1 MRILSVRGKN
11 LASLEEFHL
20 DLAEG
25 PIGRAGL
32 FAITGPTGAGKS
44 TILDAICVAL
54 FDKTPRLSE
63 KGGAVIGREGEED
76 RLPSN
81 DVRSLLRRG
90 AGSGFAEVVFVGKDG
105 IAYRARWAVRKARE
119 SSTGRFQDQTVEL
132 RNAVTDQQ
140 MGRTK
145 SETLERIQELVGLNY
160 EQFCRSVLLA
170 QGDFAAFLKA
180 GERERSD
187 LLERVTGTQI
197 YGKISM
203 AAFRRMREEE
213 QLLADLDRQRN
224 DIALLTAEERREAE
238 EGLASVNGDLERLKG
253 RMDEIEKAQGWYQQ
267 RQTLSEA
274 VEAARTAKE
283 EADRKYLAGEEGRR
297 ELAGIEQAQ
306 GLRPL
311 VQEADGAAARA
322 ADAARAAGDQQT
334 KLARLAE
341 SQESGKKEL
350 AAVEERAQAVDDEL
364 AAARPLI
371 AKAIELDTRLAQA
384 ASLAESSRREYEV
397 AATAAAETGKEVAV
411 MAEERET
418 LDAELKLAEE
428 KLEHF
433 RPVAPLAAEW
443 NRWQQELQ
451 RYVAVSAARQEA
463 FDRRQTLLDDE
474 DRLAGEAEAAAGK
487 VAQALEAESSAKQAL
502 EEAERAASVIDP
514 TVLTAQRQELDARR
528 DALTLL
534 AQLNREA
541 VTALADRGRIE
552 DEARQARE
560 EEGEAGRKWRQDQ
573 AEREKRQAALEEA
586 ERALKGARAA
596 ATLEDRRAELADGE
610 PCPLCGS
617 LDHPWSSASPV
628 AAILDEQ
635 ERRVAELRETV
646 AALGR
651 SEGAG
656 REREAQMDARARE
669 LTARAELVAKSLTER
684 EEAWKKNIPSLSGL
698 GLPES
703 PAAPEAEGTLAAERV
718 RVDAQLGDLLASE
731 RALQETARTARSCRE
746 RCDGAVVAREKAA
759 EAKGRTEKS
768 LAETV
773 ERRKGADRDLAR
785 TEKEIAGVLAVL
797 AEPFA
802 GREGWEAKLANDPQD
817 FVTRCGAV
825 VAEWNQWSA
834 RRDGAKEALA
844 ALDPKLAGARG
855 RLEGLSREEAGKLEN
870 SKAHAAAFEQVSVE
884 RRGCFD
890 GRPVEAVERELG
902 ERQRNAHS
910 ALQVAREEA
919 ERRGREV
926 AGAEQALA
934 TLKAQLSQAES
945 AAAAAR
951 SQLSAEL
958 ARQGLE
964 EGVLRQ
970 RLGHDHS
977 WIVEERER
985 LLRLEKEAH
994 TARTV
999 VEERE
1004 RSLRLHEES
1013 TAPSMPVEEVAAERD
1028 AALDAKKSLD
1038 QQLFEIRHR
1047 LQSDDTA
1054 RVKAA
1059 ELLPR
1064 IEAQARRCELWQGI
1078 SEVIGSADGKK
1089 FRTYAQS
1096 LTLEL
1101 LLGYANEHL
1110 ASLAPRYAVT
1120 RVPSSEMEL
1129 QIVDRDM
1136 GDEIRSVNSL
1146 SGGESFLVSLAL
1158 ALGLSSLSS
1167 ASTTVESLFIDEGFG
1182 SLDQD
1187 TLEVALATLDS
1198 LQASG
1203 RKVGII
1209 SHVPGLAE
1217 RIGARIEVVPLGG
1230 GRSRVQVR

>member
-11 LASLEEFHL
+11 LASLEEFHM

-105 IAYRARWAVRKARE
+105 VAYRARWSVRKARE
-119 SSTGRFQDQTVEL
+119 SATGRFQDQTVEL
-132 RNAVTDQQ
+132 RNAVSDQQ
-140 MGRTK
+140 LGRTK

-213 QLLADLDRQRN
+213 QLLSDLDRQKN
-224 DIALLTAEERREAE
+224 EIALLTGEEREAAE
-238 EGLASVNGDLERLKG
+238 EGLRTVTAGLEAVLR
-253 RMDEIEKAQGWYQQ
+253 RMEDIEKADGWYQ
-267 RQTLSEA
+267 RRLALSEA
-274 VEAARTAKE
+274 VELARSAKE
-283 EADRKYLAGEEGRR
+283 DADRGYLAGEEQRR
-297 ELAGIEQAQ
+297 ELADIERAQ
-306 GLRPL
+306 PLRPM
-311 VQEADGAAARA
+311 VQECDGAAGRA
-322 ADAARAAGDQQT
+322 ADAARNVEEQQG
-334 KLARLAE
+334 KLTRLAE
-341 SQESGKKEL
+341 TLQAG
-350 AAVEERAQAVDDEL
+350 RAEL
-364 AAARPLI
+364 AAAEERHQAVDREIVAARPLV
-371 AKAIELDTRLAQA
+371 ARAIELDTRLAQA
-384 ASLAESSRREYEV
+384 ATLAESSRREHEE
-397 AATAAAETGKEVAV
+397 AATAAAETDREVAQLG
-411 MAEERET
+411 EERE
-418 LDAELKLAEE
+418 KLAGELE
-428 KLEHF
+428 LANGKLEHY

-451 RYVAVSAARQEA
+451 RYVAVSAARGEA
-463 FDRRQTLLDDE
+463 SDRRHSLLDE
-474 DRLAGEAEAAAGK
+474 EERLTGAVEAAAAGL
-487 VAQALEAESSAKQAL
+487 AEALETESTARLAM
-502 EEAERAASVIDP
+502 EEAERAASQIDP
-514 TVLTAQRQELDARR
+514 AHLTARRQELDRRR

-534 AQLNREA
+534 SQLNREA
-541 VTALADRGRIE
+541 LASLAEQGRVA

-560 EEGEAGRKWRQDQ
+560 EEAEAGRNWQRDQ
-573 AEREKRQAALEEA
+573 AEREKRQAALDEA

-596 ATLEDRRAELADGE
+596 ATLEDRRAELRDGE
-610 PCPLCGS
+610 ACPLCGS
-617 LDHPWSSASPV
+617 LDHPWAAASPV
-628 AAILDEQ
+628 AALLDSQ

-646 AALGR
+646 AALAKA
-651 SEGAG
+651 EGAG
-656 REREAQMDARARE
+656 REREAQLGGRARE
-669 LTARAELVAKSLTER
+669 LAARAQSLAETLSGHESR
-684 EEAWKKNIPSLSGL
+684 WQGEIPSLSDL
-698 GLPES
+698 ELPAT
-703 PAAPEAEGTLAAERV
+703 PAAPESEGILAAEK
-718 RVDAQLGDLLASE
+718 AQVEDQLTELLARE
-731 RALQETARTARSCRE
+731 RALQETIRGARSCRE
-746 RCDGAVVAREKAA
+746 RCDAAVSAREKAA
-759 EAKGRTEKS
+759 EAKGKVEKS
-768 LAETV
+768 LAETA

-785 TEKEIAGVLAVL
+785 TEKEISEILAVL

-802 GREGWEAKLANDPQD
+802 GRESWEAKLARDPQE
-817 FVTRCGAV
+817 FVTRCAAV
-825 VAEWNQWSA
+825 VDEWNQWSA
-834 RRDGAKEALA
+834 RRDSAKEALA
-844 ALDPKLAGARG
+844 LLDPRLEGARG
-855 RLEGLSREEAGKLEN
+855 RLEGLRRDEAQKLEN
-870 SKAHAAAFEQVSVE
+870 SRLHRAAFEQVRAE
-884 RRGCFD
+884 RRSCFE
-890 GRPVEAVERELG
+890 GRPVDEVERELG
-902 ERQRNAHS
+902 GRQRNAQA
-910 ALQVAREEA
+910 ALTAARDEA
-919 ERRGREV
+919 GRREREV

-934 TLKAQLSQAES
+934 TLKEQQKQAEQAVMAS
-945 AAAAAR
+945 R
-951 SQLSAEL
+951 SQLEAEL
-958 ARQGLE
+958 ARQGLGE
-964 EGVLRQ
+964 EILRQ

-977 WIVEERER
+977 WIAEQRER
-985 LLRLEKEAH
+985 LMRLEKEAH

-1013 TAPSMPVEEVAAERD
+1013 TAPDLASDEVPAQREAAAREKT
-1028 AALDAKKSLD
+1028 ALD
-1038 QQLFEIRHR
+1038 QRLFEIRHR
-1047 LQSDDTA
+1047 LELDDAA
-1054 RVKAA
+1054 RARSA

-1064 IEAQARRCELWQGI
+1064 IDVQARRCDLWRGI

-1096 LTLEL
+1096 LTLEI

-1217 RIGARIEVVPLGG
+1217 RIGARIELVPVGG
-1230 GRSRVQVR
+1230 GRSRVRVR